1 MTVKAQAARPI
12 AGVQCPSCVCNLEKK
27 ILKQKIVG
35 YLENH
40 HSNKLSD
47 GLKGEKKL
55 FLVLERGELFSFV
68 LDFGKLL
75 VLTFNTLESG
85 SEC

>member
-1 MTVKAQAARPI
+1 VFAILK
-12 AGVQCPSCVCNLEKK
+12 KK

-47 GLKGEKKL
+47 GLKGEKKII
-55 FLVLERGELFSFV
+55 
-68 LDFGKLL
+68 FG
-75 VLTFNTLESG
+75 S
-85 SEC
+85 

>member
-12 AGVQCPSCVCNLEKK
+12 AGVQCPSGVCNLEKK
-27 ILKQKIVG
+27 NIETKIVG

-47 GLKGEKKL
+47 GLKG
-55 FLVLERGELFSFV
+55 
-68 LDFGKLL
+68 
-75 VLTFNTLESG
+75 
-85 SEC
+85 